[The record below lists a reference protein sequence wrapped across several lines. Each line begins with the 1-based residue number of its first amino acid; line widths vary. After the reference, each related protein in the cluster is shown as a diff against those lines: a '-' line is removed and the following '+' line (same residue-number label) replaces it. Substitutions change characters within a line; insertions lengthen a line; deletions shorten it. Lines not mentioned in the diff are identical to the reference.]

1 MKQVAL
7 FVMIILMTA
16 SPAIAQNPVHFG
28 FQAGLNFANAT
39 TDPDLSLSSR
49 TGLMVGAFTEFAVA
63 PGFSIQPEIFYIQK
77 GAKLVFGPATATF
90 KLDYVEIPLLA
101 KYKFELTEFTPYLFA
116 GPNVGFR
123 VQAEGVAEGYGE
135 SGSTDLSSE
144 FESTDFA
151 LDFGAGAEFGISPAA
166 SVLFGVRY
174 SLGLGNQ
181 AKQGGGSWKNR
192 GIQITA
198 GIYFGK

>member
-1 MKQVAL
+1 MKQIAL
-7 FVMIILMTA
+7 FVTIILTA
-16 SPAIAQNPVHFG
+16 GSPAMAQTPVHFG

-49 TGLMVGAFTEFAVA
+49 TGLMVGAFSEFTVA
-63 PGFSIQPEIFYIQK
+63 PGFSIQPELFYIQK
-77 GAKLVFGPATATF
+77 GAKLVAGPATATF
-90 KLDYVEIPLLA
+90 KLDYLAIPLLA
-101 KYKFELTEFTPYLFA
+101 KYKFELTEFKPYLFA

-123 VQAEGVAEGYGE
+123 VNAEGVAEANGRSASE
-135 SGSTDLSSE
+135 DLSSE

-151 LDFGAGAEFGISPAA
+151 FDFGAGAEVGISPGA
-166 SVLFGVRY
+166 SLLFGVRY
-174 SLGLGNQ
+174 SLSLGNQ
-181 AKQGGGSWKNR
+181 INQGGGSWKNR

>member
-1 MKQVAL
+1 MKQIAL
-7 FVMIILMTA
+7 FVMTILTA
-16 SPAIAQNPVHFG
+16 ASLAIAQNPVHFG
-28 FQAGLNFANAT
+28 FQAGLNIANAT

-49 TGLMVGAFTEFAVA
+49 AGLMAGAFAEFSVA
-63 PGFSIQPEIFYIQK
+63 PAFSIQPELFYIQK
-77 GAKLVFGPATATF
+77 GAKLVFGPASATF
-90 KLDYVEIPLLA
+90 QLDYVEIPLLA

-123 VQAEGVAEGYGE
+123 VNAQGVAEANGQ
-135 SGSTDLSSE
+135 SASQDLSSE

-151 LDFGAGAEFGISPAA
+151 LDVGAGAEIGISPA
-166 SVLFGVRY
+166 SSLLFGVRY

-181 AKQGGGSWKNR
+181 VKQGGGSWKSR
-192 GIQITA
+192 GVQITA